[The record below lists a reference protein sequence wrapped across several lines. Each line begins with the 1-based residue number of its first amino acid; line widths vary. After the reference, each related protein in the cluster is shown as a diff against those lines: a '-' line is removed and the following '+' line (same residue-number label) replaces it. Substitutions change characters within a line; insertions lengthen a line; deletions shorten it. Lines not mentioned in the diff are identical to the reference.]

1 MEKKYYTPTIEEFH
15 VGFKYEIHAGF
26 ERFYKG
32 ESDVIEM
39 SGLYYSHQ
47 FYRGSD
53 LTMIAHGI
61 NKGLNSVRVKYLDR
75 EDIESLGFEL
85 FDTTKKDE
93 IYFRST
99 DNLMTKQ
106 EVRLWVSKEF
116 GYIEINDIKEK
127 TGCEGSFRGTIKN
140 KSELKKV
147 LKMIGYESK

>member
-1 MEKKYYTPTIEEFH
+1 MDKYYTPTKEEFH
-15 VGFKYEIHAGF
+15 IGFKYEYVAHSMVYLEEAIWDG
-26 ERFYKG
+26 KG
-32 ESDVIEM
+32 E
-39 SGLYYSHQ
+39 GLDFLFKHNAIQ
-47 FYRGSD
+47 
-53 LTMIAHGI
+53 
-61 NKGLNSVRVKYLDR
+61 VKYLDR

-99 DNLMTKQ
+99 DNLMTEQ
-106 EVRLWVSKEF
+106 EVRLWVSKAF

-147 LKMIGYESK
+147 LKQIGYEGK